1 MVDRDIASSQVPS
14 AAPLG
19 PSRPCF
25 PLSRSRPRCR
35 SKLCG
40 YALRSICPLLALM
53 LSTIGRLPPRL
64 LDGYHT
70 GIAGVYHYF
79 VDGAA
84 LSFSILVAH
93 TLEYPIPQKRPFA
106 KKKMAKVEFIF
117 FLAQS
122 HLPGSTNSALCK
134 NLTPPLEMRGLL
146 LDPADG
152 VRRQQ
157 PGAVA
162 RKISVNENP
171 GTNNLAGNLSTH
183 TRAALGQ
190 PPREQYR
197 ASKAAKQLGAF

>member
-1 MVDRDIASSQVPS
+1 MWVCIEVNLPTSSADVIDHWPTSPSPTGRVPHWNS
-14 AAPLG
+14 W
-19 PSRPCF
+19 SV
-25 PLSRSRPRCR
+25 
-35 SKLCG
+35 
-40 YALRSICPLLALM
+40 PLLCRWR
-53 LSTIGRLPPRL
+53 SPFFFHSCGTHTRISHPPEKAVR
-64 LDGYHT
+64 
-70 GIAGVYHYF
+70 
-79 VDGAA
+79 
-84 LSFSILVAH
+84 
-93 TLEYPIPQKRPFA
+93 
-106 KKKMAKVEFIF
+106 KKKNWRKLSLFF

-122 HLPGSTNSALCK
+122 HIPGSTNSALCK
-134 NLTPPLEMRGLL
+134 NLTPPLKMRGLL

>member
-1 MVDRDIASSQVPS
+1 MWVCIEVNLPTSSADVIDHWPTSPSPTGRVPHWNS
-14 AAPLG
+14 W
-19 PSRPCF
+19 SV
-25 PLSRSRPRCR
+25 
-35 SKLCG
+35 
-40 YALRSICPLLALM
+40 PLLCRWR
-53 LSTIGRLPPRL
+53 SP
-64 LDGYHT
+64 
-70 GIAGVYHYF
+70 F
-79 VDGAA
+79 
-84 LSFSILVAH
+84 FSILVAH
-93 TLEYPIPQKRPFA
+93 TPEYPIPQKRPFA

-134 NLTPPLEMRGLL
+134 NLTPPLKMRGLL